1 MQSWQEMTRILR
13 HLRKNME
20 GEKRMETILYVV
32 ERLDGDYAHLRQEEH
47 PELDSKLV
55 ARALLPE
62 NIGEGSRLIYEWL
75 QYRLA

>member
-1 MQSWQEMTRILR
+1 MKRILK

-20 GEKRMETILYVV
+20 GEKIVETILYVV

-47 PELDSKLV
+47 PEIDSKLV
-55 ARALLPE
+55 ARAMLPE
-62 NIGEGSRLIYEWL
+62 NIEEGSRIIYEWL

>member
-1 MQSWQEMTRILR
+1 MKRILK

-20 GEKRMETILYVV
+20 GEKIVETILYVV

-47 PELDSKLV
+47 PEIDSKLV
-55 ARALLPE
+55 ARAMLPE
-62 NIGEGSRLIYEWL
+62 NIKEGSRIIYEWL